1 MRSTAPPRERA
12 VAVKRWLTGAVLLA
26 TATVGFAANLDFL
39 RNTPITYMWNTD
51 RKSLNA
57 AAQNALNTKKD
68 GESLSWSNAGTGNP
82 VSITGSITPH
92 DTSTNGPRTCRKATL
107 VLNAKGQT
115 QTWTPTVCKEG
126 SEPWKILK
134 Q

>member
-82 VSITGSITPH
+82 VSITG
-92 DTSTNGPRTCRKATL
+92 
-107 VLNAKGQT
+107 
-115 QTWTPTVCKEG
+115 
-126 SEPWKILK
+126 
-134 Q
+134 